1 MKRSVHFDKT
11 DIRFM
16 AGVECSV
23 LALVLLAPLMF
34 PVELVA
40 AIGTPI
46 VAVMTAVAAILFLV
60 SFRLLFP
67 REKDD
72 FERPYVDPD
81 RNSNAPLYGESR
93 LESKTDS
100 ARSFYYSD
108 GTGRHF
114 RRGGGR
120 R

>member
-1 MKRSVHFDKT
+1 MPARFDRNT
-11 DIRFM
+11 VRLM

-23 LALVLLAPLMF
+23 LAIVLLVPLMV
-34 PVELVA
+34 PVELMG

-46 VAVMTAVAAILFLV
+46 VAVMTATALILILV
-60 SFRLLFP
+60 SVRLFH
-67 REKDD
+67 K
-72 FERPYVDPD
+72 RPKNDLDMAYVAPD
-81 RNSNAPLYGESR
+81 RDSSGPLYGESR

-100 ARSFYYSD
+100 ARSLYYSD

-120 R
+120 L